1 MNKKIKSLV
10 ATSTILVLLS
20 ACASISSSNVGNITS
35 SIVSSAQVSVEQPL
49 ALNQIELVA
58 VEVDK
63 LPNRVVYTPTDV
75 VSTSGGM
82 LRLSFSDY
90 SVRYVSMND
99 SMLELSRLNI
109 SSPGRASITI
119 KYTYKD
125 KSIFTTYP
133 ITIVPFMVQ
142 PTGIEI
148 DIKESDVLFEQ
159 KVDLDYIISPINAKY
174 DQVVWSSSNELIA
187 TVDQDGVVTPRNQ
200 GEVIISAS
208 VDGKF
213 TSSSRLNIL
222 PMTPKEFIPNPTFV
236 GLLAQQ
242 WIPLSTAADLAA
254 IDDNLTGTS
263 YTFAANTPYQVV
275 ISNTSSVNMLDKNY
289 FLINNIDLSSIGNW
303 TPLGTFTGE
312 LDGMNYN
319 ISNMRIISPNYNLG
333 LFSQLNQA
341 NIQNINFLNSKIT
354 LRIEGN
360 VLRNNFGTLA
370 GITTSSTIS
379 NILIDS
385 SSNLNVDYTVATGLT
400 DANKPSAFGGLT
412 GLVNGTTV
420 ISNLKVYSSISGLE
434 RTGGFIGSVESI
446 TSLNIS
452 DSLFEGNFVVNN
464 TNNFSASSLGGLI
477 GRVLSSGQINISK
490 TIVNSNINFIDGTSI
505 LYGEVGGFIGI
516 LLTAAVNITE
526 SGFKGTIKANV
537 DIAKFIGRVF
547 TTPNITILNSYAIGD
562 IVSRNGAIASLVGFG
577 RLGSSSN
584 VLSISNVYAIGN
596 ITANNPR
603 VAEPSN
609 RGSNVGILVASN
621 GDNNGDAK
629 GTISFNKVYVSSANV
644 YNPTPIL
651 VIGVETATR
660 TSVAEVFS
668 INDNNLKNSA
678 SYIGWDFVNIWRINP
693 NINNGYPYLAWEE

>member
-35 SIVSSAQVSVEQPL
+35 SIVSSVQFSVEQPL

-109 SSPGRASITI
+109 STPGKASITI

-125 KSIFTTYP
+125 KSIFKTYP
-133 ITIVPFMVQ
+133 VTIVPFMVQ

-159 KVDLDYIISPINAKY
+159 KVDLDYIISPINAEY
-174 DQVVWSSSNELIA
+174 DLVVWSSSNELIA
-187 TVDQDGVVTPRNQ
+187 TVDQDGIVTPRNQ
-200 GEVIISAS
+200 GEVIISVS

-289 FLINNIDLSSIGNW
+289 FLINNIDLSNANW

-319 ISNMRIISPNYNLG
+319 ISNMRIISSNSNLG

-400 DANKPSAFGGLT
+400 DANKPTAFGGLT
-412 GLVNGTTV
+412 GLVSGTTV
-420 ISNLKVYSSISGLE
+420 ISNLKVYSSISGLP
-434 RTGGFIGSVESI
+434 RTGGFIGNVESI

-629 GTISFNKVYVSSANV
+629 GTVSFNKVYVSSANV

-668 INDNNLKNSA
+668 ISDNNLKNSA

-693 NINNGYPYLAWEE
+693 NKNNGYPYLAWEE

>member
-20 ACASISSSNVGNITS
+20 ACASISSSNVANITS

-109 SSPGRASITI
+109 STPGKASITI

-133 ITIVPFMVQ
+133 VTIVPFMVQ

-159 KVDLDYIISPINAKY
+159 KVDLDYIISPINAEY

-187 TVDQDGVVTPRNQ
+187 TVDQDGVVTPLNQ
-200 GEVIISAS
+200 GEVIISVS

-236 GLLAQQ
+236 GLLAQE
-242 WIPLSTAADLAA
+242 WIPISTAADLAA

-275 ISNTSSVNMLDKNY
+275 ISNTSSVNMLNKNY
-289 FLINNIDLSSIGNW
+289 FLINNIDLSNANW

-319 ISNMRIISPNYNLG
+319 ISNMRIISPNSNLG

-370 GITTSSTIS
+370 GITTSSTVS

-400 DANKPSAFGGLT
+400 DANKPTAFGGLT
-412 GLVNGTTV
+412 GLVSGTTV
-420 ISNLKVYSSISGLE
+420 ISNLKVYSSISGLP
-434 RTGGFIGSVESI
+434 RTGGFIGNVESI
-446 TSLNIS
+446 TSLNIT

-477 GRVLSSGQINISK
+477 GRVLSSGQVNISK

-505 LYGEVGGFIGI
+505 LHGEVGGFIGI

-562 IVSRNGAIASLVGFG
+562 IVSRKGAIASLVGFG

-629 GTISFNKVYVSSANV
+629 GTVSFNKVYVSSANV

-678 SYIGWDFVNIWRINP
+678 SYIGWDFVNTWRINP
-693 NINNGYPYLAWEE
+693 NKNNGYPYLAWQD